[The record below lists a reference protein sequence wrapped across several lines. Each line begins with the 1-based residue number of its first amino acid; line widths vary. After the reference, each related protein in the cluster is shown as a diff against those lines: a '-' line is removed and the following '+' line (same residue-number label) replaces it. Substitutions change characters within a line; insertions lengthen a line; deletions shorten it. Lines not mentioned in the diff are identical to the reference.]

1 MFAKTYGAT
10 TLGIDGRM
18 IDVEL
23 DVFYWGFQVLN
34 WWAYRYV
41 GEGVEG
47 AGDSPSRLTMLL
59 GRSAEYR
66 SGILVF
72 AAIFHQQAG
81 LNLINGEK

>member
-1 MFAKTYGAT
+1 MQRPMVRRPSGLTDGLS
-10 TLGIDGRM
+10 TLRWMCHRGCRGM
-18 IDVEL
+18 
-23 DVFYWGFQVLN
+23 N
-34 WWAYRYV
+34 WWVSRYV

-47 AGDSPSRLTMLL
+47 AGDSPFRLIILH

>member
-47 AGDSPSRLTMLL
+47 AGDSPSRLIIF
-59 GRSAEYR
+59 AEYR

>member
-47 AGDSPSRLTMLL
+47 AGDSPSRLAIF
-59 GRSAEYR
+59 AEYR

-72 AAIFHQQAG
+72 AAIFHQKQEY
-81 LNLINGEK
+81 IS